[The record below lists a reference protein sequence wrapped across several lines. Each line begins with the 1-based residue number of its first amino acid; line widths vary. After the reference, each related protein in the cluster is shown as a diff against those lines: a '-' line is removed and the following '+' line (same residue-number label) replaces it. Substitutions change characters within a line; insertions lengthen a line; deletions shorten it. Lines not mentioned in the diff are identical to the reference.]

1 MKKKIANIC
10 IVIAGTIMNAIGVGV
25 FILPNNYI
33 VGGAT
38 GFGRFISYYTG
49 LPTSYSVGIVTVA
62 LFFVGLAA
70 LGKAYASTIVI
81 GTFLYPVALDVIS
94 KIDIFSQITD
104 DTFLTCC
111 FAALILGVG
120 TGMVMR
126 VGGSVGGSDVLA
138 MVFNRKKGISIA
150 VVLNSVDMVALLL
163 QCPFTSINEILYGA
177 LIIVLNT
184 VVVNKVIM
192 MGSND
197 AQFIVISKAVSE
209 VNTAIQEKAGAGTT
223 LLLGRTGYYGR
234 EQDVIICTIRKRDIR
249 KVKDI
254 ILSID
259 PVAFITMMPASEVS
273 GEGFTFARKASV

>member
-192 MGSND
+192 MGSKRCPSSSSS
-197 AQFIVISKAVSE
+197 QAVSE
-209 VNTAIQEKAGAGTT
+209 SHCDPEKAGAGTT

>member
-104 DTFLTCC
+104 DTFLT
-111 FAALILGVG
+111 
-120 TGMVMR
+120 
-126 VGGSVGGSDVLA
+126 
-138 MVFNRKKGISIA
+138 
-150 VVLNSVDMVALLL
+150 
-163 QCPFTSINEILYGA
+163 
-177 LIIVLNT
+177 
-184 VVVNKVIM
+184 
-192 MGSND
+192 
-197 AQFIVISKAVSE
+197 
-209 VNTAIQEKAGAGTT
+209 
-223 LLLGRTGYYGR
+223 
-234 EQDVIICTIRKRDIR
+234 
-249 KVKDI
+249 
-254 ILSID
+254 
-259 PVAFITMMPASEVS
+259 
-273 GEGFTFARKASV
+273 